1 MVLQRKDEQ
10 ENGVESFFS
19 SFIPDSRRKYLNYM
33 GKKENLK
40 EIRKRQTGDRHP
52 EALRDVLFWK

>member
-10 ENGVESFFS
+10 ENGVEAFFS
-19 SFIPDSRRKYLNYM
+19 SFIPGSRRKYLNYM

-40 EIRKRQTGDRHP
+40 EIRKRQTGDRHS
-52 EALRDVLFWK
+52 EGLRDVLFWK